1 LEMKLSKDMK
11 QRISIVTYIAKKTFH
26 WGFIPTVL
34 YLGFK
39 QGAEPGSPPLTFLS
53 LLWQ

>member
-1 LEMKLSKDMK
+1 MKLSPGTA
-11 QRISIVTYIAKKTFH
+11 QRLQTVIELGKTVFH

-39 QGAEPGSPPLTFLS
+39 QGADKGSPPITFGNII
-53 LLWQ
+53 W

>member
-1 LEMKLSKDMK
+1 MSRFSQDTKNKLTAVVDLG
-11 QRISIVTYIAKKTFH
+11 KTIFH
-26 WGFIPTVL
+26 IGFIPTVL

-39 QGAEPGSPPLTFLS
+39 QGTDPGMPPISFMS